1 LAKNIKKN
9 IKYEKNLSYLQKDF
23 KSFRDELVSYA
34 RQHYSDKIID
44 FSESSLA
51 GLFVDL
57 AAYVGDS
64 LSFYLDHQFNELFLD
79 TAIENK
85 NIEKLIRLAG
95 VEIRGPSSSNA
106 EVKITINVPA
116 TLSKNEYVPVANYLP
131 VVKQES
137 IFTSNDG
144 IEFVLTEDVDFS
156 RVNVNGDLIAKIE
169 SANILTNGT
178 IESFQISMK
187 GICTSGKTEQ
197 ETFEIDNSYTPFRT
211 ITLNKENIT
220 EIISIVDSEGNDYY
234 EVASL
239 TQDTVFKRYDNNN
252 ADSFEVAQR
261 LSLIPAPRRFITSR
275 SRQTK
280 LTTIRF
286 GSGKEEQFD
295 DDIIPDPSLHAIR
308 LYGDRKTFTN
318 IAIDPNSFLSTSTL
332 GISPRDTT
340 LKVTYRYG
348 GALEDNVSAGE
359 IKNVKVLITEF
370 SKSIDNQV
378 GANIRDSAIVTNEFP
393 AYGGENEPTIED
405 LKISAIFGKTSQSR
419 IVSREDLI
427 ARVYSMPANF
437 GRVFRV
443 GVFENSNNPHA
454 AQLSILSRN
463 ASGNL
468 ILSHDTLKEN
478 LVTYL
483 SAYRIIS
490 DNIDIVDGRIIN
502 VGINYEV
509 TIKKGFIYES
519 VIQKINSSLKKYFNI
534 ENFQIGQPIIVGEV
548 NNIILNAEGVQSL
561 ISLNFVNISNVFNDR
576 IYSNEKFSIIQNLNR
591 GMLFPSLNGIFEVK
605 YPDHDIV
612 GRAI

>member
-1 LAKNIKKN
+1 MPKNIKKN

-23 KSFRDELVSYA
+23 KSFRDEIISYA

-51 GLFVDL
+51 GLFVDM

-85 NIEKLIRLAG
+85 NIEKLIRLTG
-95 VEIRGPSSSNA
+95 VEIRGPSPSNA
-106 EVKITINVPA
+106 EVTITVTIPA
-116 TLSKNEYVPVANYLP
+116 TLSKNEYVPVENYLP
-131 VVKQES
+131 VIKQETV
-137 IFTSNDG
+137 FTSNDG
-144 IEFVLTEDVDFS
+144 IEYILVEDVDFS
-156 RVNVNGDLIAKIE
+156 RKDVNGNLIANIV
-169 SANILTNGT
+169 SADVLTNGI
-178 IESFQISMK
+178 IESFKMSMK
-187 GICTSGKTEQ
+187 GICTSAKTEQ
-197 ETFEIDNSYTPFRT
+197 ETFEIDNTYTPFRT
-211 ITLNKENIT
+211 ITLNKANVS
-220 EIISIVDSEGNDYY
+220 EIISVVDSDGNEYY
-234 EVASL
+234 QVESL
-239 TQDTVFKRYDNNN
+239 TQDTVFKRFDNNN
-252 ADSFEVAQR
+252 SDGFEVSQR
-261 LSLIPAPRRFITSR
+261 LSMIPAPRRFVMSR

-280 LTTIRF
+280 LTTLRF

-295 DDIIPDPSLHAIR
+295 DDIIPDPSLHAIS
-308 LYGDRKTFTN
+308 LYGDRKTFTK
-318 IAIDPNSFLSTSTL
+318 ISIDPNSFLTTSTL
-332 GISPRDTT
+332 GISPRGTS
-340 LKVTYRYG
+340 LKITYRYG

-359 IKNVKVLITEF
+359 IKNVKILITEF
-370 SKSIDNQV
+370 AKSIDNQI
-378 GANIRDSAIVTNEFP
+378 GADIRDSAIVTNEFP

-427 ARVYSMPANF
+427 ARVYSMPSNF

-443 GVFENSNNPHA
+443 GLFENSNNPLA

-463 ASGNL
+463 PSGQL

-490 DNIDIVDGRIIN
+490 DNIDIVDGKILNI
-502 VGINYEV
+502 GINYEV
-509 TIKKGFIYES
+509 TVIKGFIYES

-534 ENFQIGQPIIVGEV
+534 ENFQIGQPIIVGEI

-561 ISLNFVNISNVFNDR
+561 ISLNFVNFSKTLNNR
-576 IYSNEKFSIIQNLNR
+576 NYSNEKFSIVENLNR
-591 GMLFPSLNGIFEVK
+591 GMIFPPVNGIFEIK
-605 YPDHDIV
+605 YPEYDIV
-612 GRAI
+612 GRAV